1 MRYKTWEA
9 QGRGG
14 VITDAFCMQTRFS
27 RSWFIFIEIL
37 ASIKIQLTFRELQ
50 SDSVESDQTKGI
62 LPKVNMNVRVI

>member
-1 MRYKTWEA
+1 MRSTRSE
-9 QGRGG
+9 GGGG

>member
-1 MRYKTWEA
+1 
-9 QGRGG
+9 
-14 VITDAFCMQTRFS
+14 MQTRFS